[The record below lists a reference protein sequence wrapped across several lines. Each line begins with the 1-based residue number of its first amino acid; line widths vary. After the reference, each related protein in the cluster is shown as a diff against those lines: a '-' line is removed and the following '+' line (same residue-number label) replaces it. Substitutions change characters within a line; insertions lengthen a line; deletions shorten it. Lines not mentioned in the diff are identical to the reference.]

1 MARKPKPE
9 SYKYDDHSYVIEI
22 LQKAQDAD
30 HDNREMA
37 REAFLF
43 VNKRDGQWEPYWWN
57 QNSGKPR
64 YTFDQVSK
72 IIKQQV
78 NQIKKAD
85 FDIRVQPAG
94 GDATKDVAQTYDGII
109 RNIENMSQVKQIVG
123 RTAKGMVTT
132 GFDAVMADHQ
142 YINSDSFDQDLC
154 IKHINNPLDRV
165 WFDPASEKQDK
176 SDSEWVVVLHAVST
190 EEYADRWP
198 DGSEM
203 SVSDDREGEAYYDKR
218 EVIVVGQLLYAKYKK
233 MDLVMMSNGSV
244 YLDDEKFKQIFD
256 DLTAVGIT
264 EVKRR
269 TKKIAY
275 WCSRFFDNSA
285 WLDDSKETV
294 FDRCPVIPAYAN
306 YDVFENKS
314 IWFGLVEKEMDSQ
327 RVLNYSLS
335 REIEEG
341 ALAPRAKYWMT
352 EAQATGHE
360 DKLATMNTNSDPV
373 QFYNP
378 DPQAPGAPL
387 QNGGAQ
393 INPGLRTISTA
404 MQQMIQ
410 ETAGQFAAS
419 VGDNPNEQSGVAIRG
434 LQNRSDDTNYDYME
448 SMEVMIGALGR
459 VLVGAIPKVYDG
471 QRTVRLLYEDGTFE
485 MAQVN
490 QTVIDNATGAIV
502 TLNDL
507 NQGQYDVICSAG
519 PAFQNRQQETLQA
532 MMSMAQIDPSVM
544 QMGGDVM
551 INSVNTPAAKI
562 IGERK
567 RYQMLQQG
575 MIPPDQWT
583 DEEKEQQAQQAQS
596 KGEQQDPAMVMGMAE
611 MKKAEAEAL
620 NAQNNQMKLQI
631 EAAKLQLE
639 SKKFETT
646 SVVSTA
652 EAQAAITKSA
662 TEQQLTQA
670 KIKTEDAK
678 VALEAEKL
686 RIEQQRLM
694 LDTDIAA
701 AEFRIKE
708 QSEVNRLQQMQVK
721 SQEVQRRARY
731 NRRTGS
737 IEELS

>member
-1 MARKPKPE
+1 VGAVLVE
-9 SYKYDDHSYVIEI
+9 SE
-22 LQKAQDAD
+22 
-30 HDNREMA
+30 
-37 REAFLF
+37 F
-43 VNKRDGQWEPYWWN
+43 
-57 QNSGKPR
+57 SGKPR

-378 DPQAPGAPL
+378 DPQAPGAPP

-596 KGEQQDPAMVMGMAE
+596 KGEQQDPAMVMAMAE

>member
-1 MARKPKPE
+1 MARKPKSE
-9 SYKYDDHSYVIEI
+9 KYKYDDHNYVITALE
-22 LQKAQDAD
+22 KAQDAD
-30 HDNREMA
+30 HDNREAA

-94 GDATKDVAQTYDGII
+94 GDATKDIALTYDGII
-109 RNIENMSQVKQIVG
+109 RNIENMSQAKQVYG

-132 GFDAVMADHQ
+132 GFDAIMIDHQ

-154 IKHINNPLDRV
+154 IKHINNPIDRV

-190 EEYADRWP
+190 EEYYDRWP
-198 DGSEM
+198 DGAAE

-233 MDLVMMSNGSV
+233 MDLIMMSNGSV
-244 YLDDEKFKQIFD
+244 YLDDDNFRQIAD
-256 DLTAVGIT
+256 DLFAVGIT
-264 EVKRR
+264 EIKRR
-269 TKKIAY
+269 TKKIAT
-275 WCSRFFDNSA
+275 WCSRFFDASD

-352 EAQATGHE
+352 ETQATGHE
-360 DKLATMNTNSDPV
+360 DTLATLNTNSNPV
-373 QFYNP
+373 QFFNP
-378 DPQAPGAPL
+378 DPLNPGAPQ

-448 SMEVMIGALGR
+448 SMEVMIGAAGR
-459 VLVGAIPKVYDG
+459 VLTGAIPKVYDG
-471 QRTVRLLYEDGTFE
+471 QRVVRLLYEDGTFE

-490 QTVIDNATGAIV
+490 QAVIDNATGAIV
-502 TLNDL
+502 MLNDL

-519 PAFQNRQQETLQA
+519 PAFQNRQQETLAA

-544 QMGGDVM
+544 QLGGDVM

-575 MIPPDQWT
+575 MIPPDQLT
-583 DEEKEQQAQQAQS
+583 DEEKAEMQAKQAAAGQA
-596 KGEQQDPAMVMGMAE
+596 QDPAAILAQAE
-611 MKKAEAEAL
+611 MMKAQAELAL
-620 NAQNNQMKLQI
+620 AQTEQI
-631 EAAKLQLE
+631 K
-639 SKKFETT
+639 
-646 SVVSTA
+646 
-652 EAQAAITKSA
+652 AQAALITA
-662 TEQQLTQA
+662 QA
-670 KIKTEDAK
+670 RAQGVQIDGF
-678 VALEAEKL
+678 EAETDRFNAQVNAQAQGIKVQRESIL
-686 RIEQQRLM
+686 AEGDQLNNAKKVQELMTPRLM
-694 LDTDIAA
+694 
-701 AEFRIKE
+701 
-708 QSEVNRLQQMQVK
+708 
-721 SQEVQRRARY
+721 
-731 NRRTGS
+731 
-737 IEELS
+737 

>member
-1 MARKPKPE
+1 
-9 SYKYDDHSYVIEI
+9 
-22 LQKAQDAD
+22 
-30 HDNREMA
+30 
-37 REAFLF
+37 
-43 VNKRDGQWEPYWWN
+43 
-57 QNSGKPR
+57 
-64 YTFDQVSK
+64 
-72 IIKQQV
+72 
-78 NQIKKAD
+78 
-85 FDIRVQPAG
+85 
-94 GDATKDVAQTYDGII
+94 
-109 RNIENMSQVKQIVG
+109 
-123 RTAKGMVTT
+123 
-132 GFDAVMADHQ
+132 
-142 YINSDSFDQDLC
+142 
-154 IKHINNPLDRV
+154 
-165 WFDPASEKQDK
+165 
-176 SDSEWVVVLHAVST
+176 
-190 EEYADRWP
+190 
-198 DGSEM
+198 
-203 SVSDDREGEAYYDKR
+203 
-218 EVIVVGQLLYAKYKK
+218 
-233 MDLVMMSNGSV
+233 
-244 YLDDEKFKQIFD
+244 
-256 DLTAVGIT
+256 
-264 EVKRR
+264 
-269 TKKIAY
+269 
-275 WCSRFFDNSA
+275 
-285 WLDDSKETV
+285 
-294 FDRCPVIPAYAN
+294 
-306 YDVFENKS
+306 
-314 IWFGLVEKEMDSQ
+314 
-327 RVLNYSLS
+327 
-335 REIEEG
+335 
-341 ALAPRAKYWMT
+341 
-352 EAQATGHE
+352 
-360 DKLATMNTNSDPV
+360 
-373 QFYNP
+373 
-378 DPQAPGAPL
+378 
-387 QNGGAQ
+387 
-393 INPGLRTISTA
+393 

-596 KGEQQDPAMVMGMAE
+596 KGEQQDPAMVMAMAE

-708 QSEVNRLQQMQVK
+708 QSEMVKIQQMQVK

>member
-1 MARKPKPE
+1 
-9 SYKYDDHSYVIEI
+9 
-22 LQKAQDAD
+22 
-30 HDNREMA
+30 
-37 REAFLF
+37 
-43 VNKRDGQWEPYWWN
+43 
-57 QNSGKPR
+57 
-64 YTFDQVSK
+64 
-72 IIKQQV
+72 
-78 NQIKKAD
+78 
-85 FDIRVQPAG
+85 
-94 GDATKDVAQTYDGII
+94 
-109 RNIENMSQVKQIVG
+109 
-123 RTAKGMVTT
+123 
-132 GFDAVMADHQ
+132 
-142 YINSDSFDQDLC
+142 
-154 IKHINNPLDRV
+154 
-165 WFDPASEKQDK
+165 
-176 SDSEWVVVLHAVST
+176 
-190 EEYADRWP
+190 
-198 DGSEM
+198 
-203 SVSDDREGEAYYDKR
+203 
-218 EVIVVGQLLYAKYKK
+218 
-233 MDLVMMSNGSV
+233 
-244 YLDDEKFKQIFD
+244 
-256 DLTAVGIT
+256 
-264 EVKRR
+264 
-269 TKKIAY
+269 
-275 WCSRFFDNSA
+275 
-285 WLDDSKETV
+285 
-294 FDRCPVIPAYAN
+294 
-306 YDVFENKS
+306 
-314 IWFGLVEKEMDSQ
+314 
-327 RVLNYSLS
+327 
-335 REIEEG
+335 
-341 ALAPRAKYWMT
+341 
-352 EAQATGHE
+352 
-360 DKLATMNTNSDPV
+360 MNTNSDPV

-378 DPQAPGAPL
+378 DPQAPGAPP

-596 KGEQQDPAMVMGMAE
+596 KGEQQDPAMVMAMAE